1 MGAVETRRR
10 SLPLLPLRGV
20 LVFPFMVIHLD
31 VGREKS
37 IAALDQAMVTDKQIL
52 LASQQD
58 AQTDDPEPDEIYSV
72 GTIAEIKQLLK
83 LPGGTVRVLVE
94 GISRA
99 RVEEYTAVEPFYQVE
114 AVEYLETEEKTP
126 EVEALTRS
134 LVFQFEQYV
143 KLSKKIPAETVVSII
158 TIEDAGRLSDLIA
171 SHLTIKLADKQRI
184 LEAVEIRERLE
195 TINKILAKEIEI
207 LELERK
213 INARVRKQMEKTQ
226 KEYYL
231 REQLRAIQK
240 ELGEREEGSDGL
252 EYRERIEE
260 ADLPEYVEEKALKEV
275 ERLEKMPSMAAEAA
289 VVRTYLDWLLELPWK
304 K

>member
-99 RVEEYTAVEPFYQVE
+99 RVEEYTAVEPF
-114 AVEYLETEEKTP
+114 
-126 EVEALTRS
+126 TR
-134 LVFQFEQYV
+134 
-143 KLSKKIPAETVVSII
+143 
-158 TIEDAGRLSDLIA
+158 
-171 SHLTIKLADKQRI
+171 
-184 LEAVEIRERLE
+184 
-195 TINKILAKEIEI
+195 
-207 LELERK
+207 
-213 INARVRKQMEKTQ
+213 
-226 KEYYL
+226 
-231 REQLRAIQK
+231 
-240 ELGEREEGSDGL
+240 
-252 EYRERIEE
+252 
-260 ADLPEYVEEKALKEV
+260 
-275 ERLEKMPSMAAEAA
+275 
-289 VVRTYLDWLLELPWK
+289 
-304 K
+304 